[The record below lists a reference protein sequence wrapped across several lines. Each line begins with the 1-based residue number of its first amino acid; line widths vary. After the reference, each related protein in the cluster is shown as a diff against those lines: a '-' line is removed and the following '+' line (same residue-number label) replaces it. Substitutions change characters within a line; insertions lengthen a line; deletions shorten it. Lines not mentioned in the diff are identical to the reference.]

1 MADHDLNHIR
11 QQQLKRALSIIV
23 RSSEFDSVT
32 ACSLDIL
39 CNVGILYMQSMFAQ
53 VHAYAEHATRTRP
66 NLNDVGRA
74 LEERNVSVAQLDTY
88 HRSEAELRLDPSIS
102 AAMAVLHRQTDFLAT
117 DSPAAACL
125 LGESR
130 LFFDSKAED
139 LLRRLV
145 ASHKSSVEEQRRKEQ
160 AIQSAVTAASNHA
173 GVGLEPAISS
183 LDNSIATM
191 HLTGTGA
198 ANAGRHVRR
207 HTSGMMGD
215 DDDDDDDEDE
225 DEEDDDEGEEDADFE
240 APATSVMH
248 TNPSIAIE
256 NTDMYDPHQ
265 PQLPRQIAAGGNDN
279 DRPGQSG
286 TMRIA
291 ETEPAIEEEPGLA
304 GYPVDDVERFLL
316 PTLVLPEHIP
326 TQCPPFPSPHTYK
339 QTPVLP
345 EREQDFF
352 RNRMHKAEQSRQAEE
367 NLQRLINGPR
377 RDHHSSLPT
386 DDDTQVLAIASDVA
400 TGEGVQNKQ
409 VARKRLEK
417 LFPPANFRSTY
428 KRTGLAGYIK

>member
-1 MADHDLNHIR
+1 MADLDLNHIR

-53 VHAYAEHATRTRP
+53 VHSYAEHATRTRP
-66 NLNDVGRA
+66 NLNDVNRA
-74 LEERNVSVAQLDTY
+74 LEERNVSVTQLDTY
-88 HRSEAELRLDPSIS
+88 HRSEAGLRLDPSIS
-102 AAMAVLHRQTDFLAT
+102 AAVAVLHRQTDFLAT
-117 DSPAAACL
+117 DSPAATCL

-130 LFFDSKAED
+130 VFFDSKAED

-145 ASHKSSVEEQRRKEQ
+145 ASHKSTVEEQRRKEQ
-160 AIQSAVTAASNHA
+160 AIQSAVIAANKHTSSS
-173 GVGLEPAISS
+173 LEPAINS

-198 ANAGRHVRR
+198 ANAGRHVRGR
-207 HTSGMMGD
+207 ASGMLGD
-215 DDDDDDDEDE
+215 DDDEDDDEDE

-240 APATSVMH
+240 APTTSLMH

-256 NTDMYDPHQ
+256 DTDMHDPHQ
-265 PQLPRQIAAGGNDN
+265 PQLPRHISVDDN
-279 DRPGQSG
+279 DRAGPRES
-286 TMRIA
+286 IHPA
-291 ETEPAIEEEPGLA
+291 EPEPATEEEPELA
-304 GYPVDDVERFLL
+304 GHPVDDMERFLL

-326 TQCPPFPSPHTYK
+326 VQCPPFPSPHTYR

-352 RNRMHKAEQSRQAEE
+352 RNRVHKAEQSRQAEA

-377 RDHHSSLPT
+377 RDHHGSLPT
-386 DDDTQVLAIASDVA
+386 DDDTQAQAIASDVA
-400 TGEGVQNKQ
+400 TGEGIQNKQ